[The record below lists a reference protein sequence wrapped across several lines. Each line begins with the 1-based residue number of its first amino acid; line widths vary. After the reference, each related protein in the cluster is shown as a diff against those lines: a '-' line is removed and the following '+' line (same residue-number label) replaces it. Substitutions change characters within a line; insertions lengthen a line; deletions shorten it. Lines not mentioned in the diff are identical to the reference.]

1 MPEYLAPGVYTEEIS
16 TGPVPIEGV
25 STSTTG
31 MAGPTPRGP
40 VRPRLVTSWLE
51 FQLWYGGL
59 PAPASPFAYTA
70 WAAKGF
76 FDNGGQRLYM
86 ARVCGAGAKAAS
98 LELAGPNPLTIQS
111 VGPGAFA
118 GQLFV
123 RVARA
128 GPANPTRPGCG
139 SASCSTRPRRRYRS
153 SIRCCATSRR
163 CVIPTAASPTC
174 WKISTISWPLTLS
187 PSCTGPR
194 SSPRRSAGARPHCR
208 RSRPLLPRSPGAIPV
223 PLRSWPTTSVI
234 RRNRSPRER
243 AGGPGHRR

>member
-59 PAPASPFAYTA
+59 PDPASPFAYTI

-86 ARVCGAGAKAAS
+86 ARVCGAGAQPAS
-98 LELAGPNPLTIQS
+98 LDLAGPTTLTIQS
-111 VGPGAFA
+111 
-118 GQLFV
+118 
-123 RVARA
+123 A
-128 GPANPTRPGCG
+128 GPAPSPTSSSSGSPGPLPDPTRVRISVAFYKTPPPTR
-139 SASCSTRPRRRYRS
+139 SSTRCSATRHR
-153 SIRCCATSRR
+153 CAT
-163 CVIPTAASPTC
+163 PTAATPTC
-174 WKISTISWPLTLS
+174 WRISTTSWPPTSS

-194 SSPRRSAGARPHCR
+194 SSPRRSAGARLRCR
-208 RSRPLLPRSPGAIPV
+208 PSPLSPRSRGAMTGQ
-223 PLRSWPTTSVI
+223 LRSG
-234 RRNRSPRER
+234 RL
-243 AGGPGHRR
+243 HR

>member
-59 PAPASPFAYTA
+59 PNPASPFAYTV

-86 ARVCGAGAKAAS
+86 ARICGDGAAARV
-98 LELAGPNPLTIQS
+98 AGPGGSDDADDP
-111 VGPGAFA
+111 VGWPGRPRP

-123 RVARA
+123 RVAPTQRTQRI
-128 GPANPTRPGCG
+128 PTRPGPGADQRRVLRDPAADDPLVDPLQRDQASLRDPNRRDPDLLEDFDNLLATDIEPVLHG
-139 SASCSTRPRRRYRS
+139 STL
-153 SIRCCATSRR
+153 I
-163 CVIPTAASPTC
+163 TAAFAAGPPALPTHC
-174 WKISTISWPLTLS
+174 PFH
-187 PSCTGPR
+187 PA
-194 SSPRRSAGARPHCR
+194 RRGQR
-208 RSRPLLPRSPGAIPV
+208 RGYS
-223 PLRSWPTTSVI
+223 
-234 RRNRSPRER
+234 
-243 AGGPGHRR
+243 GPGRLRR